1 MSGKRK
7 RAEAG
12 NSKTQT
18 IKVKWGTTMGEEE
31 RRDGGQLKLWMNKSH
46 IGTYFFTD
54 KLDRNVF

>member
-31 RRDGGQLKLWMNKSH
+31 RRYGGQLKLRMNKSY
-46 IGTYFFTD
+46 IGTYFFYRQT
-54 KLDRNVF
+54 